1 MEKKSFFYKAYSP
14 FLQSALIIAL
24 SFTLMMLVFLLDL
37 MGIFTVAP
45 KIYWMI
51 SAACMLYFALFSS
64 IFSLSTSNFNTY
76 FLHSLLGFTGVA
88 IFGSLVAWLFSGQGI
103 DEAGSFRWIY
113 FILTFCFIL
122 FLGIVNGMLRI
133 VVFAQREDK
142 KMQDGM

>member
-14 FLQSALIIAL
+14 YLQSALIIAL
-24 SFTLMMLVFLLDL
+24 SFALMLIAFLLNL
-37 MGIFTVAP
+37 LGVLSVAP
-45 KIYWMI
+45 KFYWMI
-51 SAACMLYFALFSS
+51 SGACMLYFALFSS

-76 FLHSLLGFTGVA
+76 FLQSLLGFVGVA
-88 IFGSLVAWLFSGQGI
+88 IVGSLLAWLFSGQSI

-122 FLGIVNGMLRI
+122 FLGIVNGMRRI
-133 VVFAQREDK
+133 VEFAQREDK

>member
-14 FLQSALIIAL
+14 YLQSALIIAL
-24 SFTLMMLVFLLDL
+24 SFALMLITFLLNL
-37 MGIFTVAP
+37 LGVLSVAP
-45 KIYWMI
+45 KFYWMI
-51 SAACMLYFALFSS
+51 SGACMLYFALFSS

-76 FLHSLLGFTGVA
+76 FLQSLLGFAGVA
-88 IFGSLVAWLFSGQGI
+88 IFGSLIAWLFSGQSI

-122 FLGIVNGMLRI
+122 FLGIVNGMRRI
-133 VVFAQREDK
+133 VEFAQREDK

>member
-14 FLQSALIIAL
+14 FLQAAMIAALALI
-24 SFTLMMLVFLLDL
+24 LMLIVFLLKV
-37 MGIFTVAP
+37 MGIFTVPP

-51 SAACMLYFALFSS
+51 SGACMLYFALFSS

-76 FLHSLLGFTGVA
+76 FLHALIGFIGVA
-88 IFGSLVAWLFSGQGI
+88 VSNSLFAWIFSGQGI

-122 FLGIVNGMLRI
+122 FLGIVNGMRRI
-133 VVFAQREDK
+133 VEFAQREDK